1 MKCREVVSRMA
12 AYVDAEL
19 EPTEVET
26 ISAHISRCPACK
38 EELQAFTSIDAML
51 TDLPRSRLPV
61 AFSARVLAAAEGTE
75 YSSDHPGFLGA
86 LWSTLFDRLEGLFDL
101 LQAESA
107 PRTKSLEEFNDV
119 PSSFIGHAYFKIIGC

>member
-12 AYVDAEL
+12 AYIDEEL
-19 EPTEVET
+19 EPTLAER
-26 ISAHISRCPACK
+26 ISAHISHCSSCK
-38 EELQAFTSIDAML
+38 EELQAFSSIDAML
-51 TDLPRSRLPV
+51 RDLPRNSLPA
-61 AFSARVLAAAEGTE
+61 AFSAGVLDATE
-75 YSSDHPGFLGA
+75 RTAYSSDHRGFFGV
-86 LWSTLFDRLEGLFDL
+86 LWSTLFDRLEQLFNL